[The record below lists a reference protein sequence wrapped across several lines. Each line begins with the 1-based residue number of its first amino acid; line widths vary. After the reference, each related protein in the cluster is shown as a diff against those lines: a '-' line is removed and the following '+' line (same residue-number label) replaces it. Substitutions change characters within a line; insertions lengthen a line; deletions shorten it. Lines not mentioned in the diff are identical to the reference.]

1 MRSFFKIFL
10 ATLLALVVFIILSCL
25 VIVGI
30 IASATSSSKPDIGS
44 KGVLVLDLSNTF
56 NEQSQK
62 NTLGSLTGDASADVP
77 GLYDVV
83 RMLHYAKSDSSIK
96 GLFIKAEDN
105 PNGYATSEELISA
118 IDDFKASGKMVMSY
132 GETMSQKAYYVASS
146 ANKIYCHP
154 AGGVEWNGISVDL
167 YFIKN
172 LLDRLEIQP
181 QIFYAGKFKS
191 ATEPLRA
198 TQMTEPNKLQTN
210 VWLGD
215 LYGLLLQQAS
225 RARNIDTAQLHN
237 LANTGAIQTANDALR
252 YHLIDGLKYDDDVKN
267 EWEKLLHLD
276 KTDKINFI
284 TLGKYADAVDFTKS
298 SGNDRIAVL
307 YAQGDITSGKG
318 GKGSIGSDDYKNII
332 RKLRLDD
339 DVKAI
344 VFRVNSPGGS
354 ALASDVIWHEIQ
366 LARKVKP
373 VVVSMG
379 DYAASGGYYI
389 SCAADSVYADAG
401 TITGSIGVFTV
412 IPNMQSFF
420 KDKLGVTF
428 DGVKTAPYADMNTA
442 SRPLTPAEQRFVQAN
457 IDTTYNTFL
466 SRVANGRKRDT
477 AYIDSIAQGR
487 VWTGERGIPVGIV
500 DRNGTLNDAIACA
513 ARMIKSNDYYVKEYP
528 ERKSYLQ
535 ELLDSYADKSM
546 SVKQNAIEEEIG
558 KPAYD
563 MVMKLKDV
571 QSMFNTPQA
580 RLPFMME
587 VK

>member
-1 MRSFFKIFL
+1 MRSFFKIFF
-10 ATLLALVVFIILSCL
+10 ASLLALFIFTLLGFLVVAVL
-25 VIVGI
+25 VG
-30 IASATSSSKPDIGS
+30 SAASSSKPDIGT
-44 KGVLVLDLSNTF
+44 KGVLVLDLSNEF
-56 NEQSQK
+56 NEQGKK
-62 NTLGSLTGDASADVP
+62 NAVGSLTGDASADVP

-83 RMLHYAKSDSSIK
+83 RMLHYAKTDSAIK

-105 PNGYATSEELISA
+105 PNGYATSEELINA
-118 IDDFKASGKMVMSY
+118 INDFKTSGKMVMAY
-132 GETMSQKAYYVASS
+132 GETVSQKAYFVASA

-154 AGGVEWNGISVDL
+154 AGGVEWDGLSVDL

-198 TQMTEPNKLQTN
+198 TQMTDPNKLQTN

-225 RARNIDTAQLHN
+225 RARNLDTAQLHN
-237 LANTGAIQTANDALR
+237 LANTGAIQTPNDALR
-252 YHLIDGLKYDDDVKN
+252 YHLIDGVKYDDDIKN
-267 EWEKLLHLD
+267 EWLQWLHLD
-276 KTDKINFI
+276 KKDKINFV
-284 TLGKYADAVDFTKS
+284 TMGNYADAADYAKS

-307 YAQGDITSGKG
+307 YAQGDIVSGKG
-318 GKGSIGSDDYKNII
+318 EKGSIGSDDYKNII

-366 LARKVKP
+366 LARKAKP

-389 SCAADSVYADAG
+389 SCAADSVYADPG
-401 TITGSIGVFTV
+401 TITGSIGVFTI

-442 SRPLTPAEQRFVQAN
+442 SRPLTPAEQHFVQAN

-466 SRVANGRKRDT
+466 SRVATGRRRDT
-477 AYIDSIAQGR
+477 ASIDSIAQGR
-487 VWTGERGIPVGIV
+487 VWTGERGIAVGIV
-500 DRNGTLNDAIACA
+500 DRTGTLHDAIACA
-513 ARMIKSNDYYVKEYP
+513 ARMIKSNDYYVREYP

-546 SVKQNAIEEEIG
+546 SAKQNAVEEQIG
-558 KPAYD
+558 KPTYK
-563 MVMKLKDV
+563 MLMKLKSV

-580 RLPFMME
+580 KLPFMME
-587 VK
+587 MK

>member
-1 MRSFFKIFL
+1 MRSFFKIFF
-10 ATLLALVVFIILSCL
+10 ATLLALFIFCLLSFLILIS
-25 VIVGI
+25 I
-30 IASATSSSKPDIGS
+30 IGVAASPAKPDVGA

-56 NEQSQK
+56 NEQAQK
-62 NTLGSLTGDASADVP
+62 NAVGSLTGDASADVP
-77 GLYDVV
+77 SLYDVV
-83 RMLHYAKSDSSIK
+83 RLLHHAKTDSAVK
-96 GLFIKAEDN
+96 GLYIKADNN
-105 PNGYATSEELISA
+105 PNGYATSEELIRA
-118 IDDFKASGKMVMSY
+118 VEDFKASGKTVIAY
-132 GETMSQKAYYVASS
+132 GETISQKAYYIASA

-154 AGGVEWNGISVDL
+154 AGGVEWDGLSVDL
-167 YFIKN
+167 YFVKS

-191 ATEPLRA
+191 ATEPFRA

-215 LYGLLLQQAS
+215 LYSLFLQQAS

-237 LANTGAIQTANDALR
+237 LANTGAIQTANDALK
-252 YHLIDGLKYDDDVKN
+252 YHLIDGLKYDNDVKN
-267 EWEKLLHLD
+267 EWLQLLHLSKRD
-276 KTDKINFI
+276 EINFI
-284 TLGKYADAVDFTKS
+284 SMGKYADATDYTKS
-298 SGNDRIAVL
+298 SGEDRIAVL
-307 YAQGDITSGKG
+307 YAQGDIMSGKG
-318 GKGSIGSDDYKNII
+318 EKGSIGSDDYKKLI

-366 LARKVKP
+366 LAKQAKP
-373 VVVSMG
+373 VIVSMG

-389 SCAADSVYADAG
+389 SCAADSIYADAG

-442 SRPLTPAEQRFVQAN
+442 SRPLTLAEQHFVQAN

-466 SRVANGRKRDT
+466 SRVAKGRKRDT

-487 VWTGERGIPVGIV
+487 VWTGARGIPVGIV
-500 DRNGTLNDAIACA
+500 DRTGTLHDAIACA
-513 ARMIKSNDYYVKEYP
+513 ARMIKSNDYYIKEYP
-528 ERKSYLQ
+528 ERKGYLQ
-535 ELLDSYADKSM
+535 ELLDSYSDR
-546 SVKQNAIEEEIG
+546 SVKQSQAAVEQQVG

-563 MVMKLKDV
+563 MLVKLKSV
-571 QSMFNTPQA
+571 QALFNTPQA
-580 RLPFMME
+580 KLPFMME